1 MNAISGIS
9 YGVYLNK
16 KINEDDK
23 INLLKRRMK
32 IFEKDNKELSKNQNA
47 KKYFTKLLTALN
59 G

>member
-1 MNAISGIS
+1 
-9 YGVYLNK
+9 
-16 KINEDDK
+16 
-23 INLLKRRMK
+23 MK